1 MRNHK
6 EKRLNSPHK
15 KQKASIETKLRR
27 KANAEYK
34 RKLESEVMRYES
46 EA

>member
-1 MRNHK
+1 MRNHN
-6 EKRLNSPHK
+6 EKRLTN
-15 KQKASIETKLRR
+15 QRRRATIETKLRR

-34 RKLESEVMRYES
+34 RKLEQEAVKYER

>member
-6 EKRLNSPHK
+6 EKRLPNK
-15 KQKASIETKLRR
+15 RRKVTIETKLRR

-34 RKLESEVMRYES
+34 RKLESEVMKYES

>member
-1 MRNHK
+1 MRNHN
-6 EKRLNSPHK
+6 EKRLTNQRRRSTV
-15 KQKASIETKLRR
+15 ETRLRK

-34 RKLESEVMRYES
+34 RKLEKETVKYER